1 MFFEIGYNVGLV
13 LTNRAKKS
21 QIFSLWP
28 LCFLRNI
35 HVFGC
40 TFLVFY
46 IPESSDPKYCARIAC
61 FRRLD
66 GGDGTKRGPRSS
78 SYHKRATVL
87 WKKNRSFLPR
97 VIEPRGKLER
107 GPLESVRHTFSFFF
121 LWALKE
127 KLVVVLK
134 KKYFKNFTNDTK
146 YDIMMSPRM
155 QSCGFGQSNHVSRIN
170 RVIWLVAVVRL
181 KEKEGKNEQ
190 HGCMTVLWRRF
201 LLRSKLV
208 FTVCFWGAQA
218 YEGIR
223 YVCLLACWSFWWHRS
238 LHFSP
243 RRRNWRRFVIRFFAR
258 CSIIAGSYCP

>member
-1 MFFEIGYNVGLV
+1 MAGTVRREVHAPLAIINVQQFCERKTV
-13 LTNRAKKS
+13 LFCRE
-21 QIFSLWP
+21 W
-28 LCFLRNI
+28 
-35 HVFGC
+35 
-40 TFLVFY
+40 
-46 IPESSDPKYCARIAC
+46 SSREANWREA
-61 FRRLD
+61 
-66 GGDGTKRGPRSS
+66 RSS
-78 SYHKRATVL
+78 QSAIL
-87 WKKNRSFLPR
+87 FL
-97 VIEPRGKLER
+97 
-107 GPLESVRHTFSFFF
+107 FF

-170 RVIWLVAVVRL
+170 RVIWLVAVVCL

-208 FTVCFWGAQA
+208 FTVCFWGVQA

-223 YVCLLACWSFWWHRS
+223 YVCLLACWRFWWHRS

-243 RRRNWRRFVIRFFAR
+243 SRRNWRRFVIRFVAR

>member
-1 MFFEIGYNVGLV
+1 MAGTVRREVHFPLAIINVRQFCERKTV
-13 LTNRAKKS
+13 LFCRE
-21 QIFSLWP
+21 W
-28 LCFLRNI
+28 
-35 HVFGC
+35 
-40 TFLVFY
+40 
-46 IPESSDPKYCARIAC
+46 SSREANWREA
-61 FRRLD
+61 
-66 GGDGTKRGPRSS
+66 RSS
-78 SYHKRATVL
+78 QSAIL
-87 WKKNRSFLPR
+87 FL
-97 VIEPRGKLER
+97 
-107 GPLESVRHTFSFFF
+107 FF

-170 RVIWLVAVVRL
+170 RVIWLVAVVCL

-208 FTVCFWGAQA
+208 FTVYFWGVQA

>member
-1 MFFEIGYNVGLV
+1 MAGTVRREVHAPLAIINVQQFCERKTV
-13 LTNRAKKS
+13 LFCRE
-21 QIFSLWP
+21 W
-28 LCFLRNI
+28 
-35 HVFGC
+35 
-40 TFLVFY
+40 
-46 IPESSDPKYCARIAC
+46 SSREATWREA
-61 FRRLD
+61 
-66 GGDGTKRGPRSS
+66 RSS
-78 SYHKRATVL
+78 QSAIL
-87 WKKNRSFLPR
+87 FL
-97 VIEPRGKLER
+97 
-107 GPLESVRHTFSFFF
+107 FF

-208 FTVCFWGAQA
+208 FTVCFWGVQA

-243 RRRNWRRFVIRFFAR
+243 SRRNWRRFVIRFFVR
-258 CSIIAGSYCP
+258 CSIIAGSYCS

>member
-1 MFFEIGYNVGLV
+1 MAGTVRREVHFPLAIINVRQFCERKTV
-13 LTNRAKKS
+13 LFCRE
-21 QIFSLWP
+21 W
-28 LCFLRNI
+28 
-35 HVFGC
+35 
-40 TFLVFY
+40 
-46 IPESSDPKYCARIAC
+46 SSREANWREA
-61 FRRLD
+61 
-66 GGDGTKRGPRSS
+66 RSS
-78 SYHKRATVL
+78 QSAIL
-87 WKKNRSFLPR
+87 FL
-97 VIEPRGKLER
+97 
-107 GPLESVRHTFSFFF
+107 FF

-170 RVIWLVAVVRL
+170 RVIWLVAVVCL

-208 FTVCFWGAQA
+208 FTVYFWGVQA

-243 RRRNWRRFVIRFFAR
+243 SRRNWRRFVIRFVAR

>member
-1 MFFEIGYNVGLV
+1 MAGTVRREVHAPLAIINVQQFCERKTV
-13 LTNRAKKS
+13 LFCRE
-21 QIFSLWP
+21 W
-28 LCFLRNI
+28 
-35 HVFGC
+35 
-40 TFLVFY
+40 
-46 IPESSDPKYCARIAC
+46 SSREANWREA
-61 FRRLD
+61 
-66 GGDGTKRGPRSS
+66 RSS
-78 SYHKRATVL
+78 QSAIL
-87 WKKNRSFLPR
+87 FL
-97 VIEPRGKLER
+97 
-107 GPLESVRHTFSFFF
+107 FF

-134 KKYFKNFTNDTK
+134 KKYSKNFTNDTK
-146 YDIMMSPRM
+146 YDIMLSPRM

-170 RVIWLVAVVRL
+170 RVIWLVAVVCL

-208 FTVCFWGAQA
+208 FTVYFWGVQA

>member
-1 MFFEIGYNVGLV
+1 MAGTVQREVHAPLAIINVQEKPFFSAESD
-13 LTNRAKKS
+13 RAER
-21 QIFSLWP
+21 QTGERP
-28 LCFLRNI
+28 
-35 HVFGC
+35 
-40 TFLVFY
+40 
-46 IPESSDPKYCARIAC
+46 ARVS
-61 FRRLD
+61 
-66 GGDGTKRGPRSS
+66 PP
-78 SYHKRATVL
+78 Y
-87 WKKNRSFLPR
+87 
-97 VIEPRGKLER
+97 
-107 GPLESVRHTFSFFF
+107 FFF
-121 LWALKE
+121 FLLWALKE

-146 YDIMMSPRM
+146 YDMMLSPRM

-170 RVIWLVAVVRL
+170 RVIWLVAVVCL

-208 FTVCFWGAQA
+208 FTVCFWGVQA

-243 RRRNWRRFVIRFFAR
+243 RRRNWRRFVIRFFVR

>member
-1 MFFEIGYNVGLV
+1 MAGTVRREVHAPLAIINVQQFCERKTV
-13 LTNRAKKS
+13 LFCRE
-21 QIFSLWP
+21 W
-28 LCFLRNI
+28 
-35 HVFGC
+35 
-40 TFLVFY
+40 
-46 IPESSDPKYCARIAC
+46 SSREATWREA
-61 FRRLD
+61 
-66 GGDGTKRGPRSS
+66 RSS
-78 SYHKRATVL
+78 QSAIL
-87 WKKNRSFLPR
+87 FL
-97 VIEPRGKLER
+97 
-107 GPLESVRHTFSFFF
+107 FF

-146 YDIMMSPRM
+146 YDIMLSPRM
-155 QSCGFGQSNHVSRIN
+155 QFCGFGQSNHVSRIN

-208 FTVCFWGAQA
+208 FTVCFWGVQA

-243 RRRNWRRFVIRFFAR
+243 SRRNWRRFVIRFFVR
-258 CSIIAGSYCP
+258 CSIIAGSYCS

>member
-1 MFFEIGYNVGLV
+1 MAGTVRREVHAPLAIINVQQFCERKTV
-13 LTNRAKKS
+13 LFCRE
-21 QIFSLWP
+21 W
-28 LCFLRNI
+28 
-35 HVFGC
+35 
-40 TFLVFY
+40 
-46 IPESSDPKYCARIAC
+46 SSREANWREA
-61 FRRLD
+61 
-66 GGDGTKRGPRSS
+66 RSS
-78 SYHKRATVL
+78 QSAIL
-87 WKKNRSFLPR
+87 FL
-97 VIEPRGKLER
+97 
-107 GPLESVRHTFSFFF
+107 FF

>member
-1 MFFEIGYNVGLV
+1 MAGTVRREVHAPLAIINVQQFCERKTV
-13 LTNRAKKS
+13 LFCRE
-21 QIFSLWP
+21 W
-28 LCFLRNI
+28 
-35 HVFGC
+35 
-40 TFLVFY
+40 
-46 IPESSDPKYCARIAC
+46 SSREANWREA
-61 FRRLD
+61 
-66 GGDGTKRGPRSS
+66 RSS
-78 SYHKRATVL
+78 QSAIL
-87 WKKNRSFLPR
+87 FL
-97 VIEPRGKLER
+97 
-107 GPLESVRHTFSFFF
+107 FF

-170 RVIWLVAVVRL
+170 RVIWLVAVVCL
-181 KEKEGKNEQ
+181 KEREGKNEQ
-190 HGCMTVLWRRF
+190 HGCMTVFWRRF

-208 FTVCFWGAQA
+208 FTVCFWGVQA

>member
-13 LTNRAKKS
+13 LTTRAKKS

-46 IPESSDPKYCARIAC
+46 IPESSDPKYCGRIAC

-66 GGDGTKRGPRSS
+66 GWDGTKRGPRSS

-107 GPLESVRHTFSFFF
+107 GPLESVRHTFSFFCV
-121 LWALKE
+121 WALKE

-134 KKYFKNFTNDTK
+134 RNISRTSRMTRNMTSCWAREC
-146 YDIMMSPRM
+146 SPADSAS
-155 QSCGFGQSNHVSRIN
+155 QITWV
-170 RVIWLVAVVRL
+170 
-181 KEKEGKNEQ
+181 E
-190 HGCMTVLWRRF
+190 
-201 LLRSKLV
+201 
-208 FTVCFWGAQA
+208 
-218 YEGIR
+218 
-223 YVCLLACWSFWWHRS
+223 
-238 LHFSP
+238 
-243 RRRNWRRFVIRFFAR
+243 
-258 CSIIAGSYCP
+258 

>member
-1 MFFEIGYNVGLV
+1 MAGTVRREVHFPLAIINVRQFCERKTV
-13 LTNRAKKS
+13 LFCRE
-21 QIFSLWP
+21 W
-28 LCFLRNI
+28 
-35 HVFGC
+35 
-40 TFLVFY
+40 
-46 IPESSDPKYCARIAC
+46 SSREANWREA
-61 FRRLD
+61 
-66 GGDGTKRGPRSS
+66 RSS
-78 SYHKRATVL
+78 QSAIL
-87 WKKNRSFLPR
+87 FL
-97 VIEPRGKLER
+97 
-107 GPLESVRHTFSFFF
+107 FF

-170 RVIWLVAVVRL
+170 RVIWLVAVVCL

>member
-1 MFFEIGYNVGLV
+1 MFFEKGYNVGLV

-87 WKKNRSFLPR
+87 WKKNRSFLPT

-121 LWALKE
+121 FVSIERNLKRNISRTSRLTWITRSMTSCWARE
-127 KLVVVLK
+127 C
-134 KKYFKNFTNDTK
+134 
-146 YDIMMSPRM
+146 SPADSAS
-155 QSCGFGQSNHVSRIN
+155 QITWV
-170 RVIWLVAVVRL
+170 
-181 KEKEGKNEQ
+181 E
-190 HGCMTVLWRRF
+190 
-201 LLRSKLV
+201 
-208 FTVCFWGAQA
+208 
-218 YEGIR
+218 
-223 YVCLLACWSFWWHRS
+223 
-238 LHFSP
+238 
-243 RRRNWRRFVIRFFAR
+243 
-258 CSIIAGSYCP
+258 